1 MTQSRH
7 IEVRPVH
14 IAILVIL
21 AAFYILSLV
30 FYPQMPETMASHWN
44 DAGVADGFTSRFWGL
59 FTMPFIV
66 TGIAPLLWLV
76 PYIDPRK
83 SNIAL
88 FRKYYDWFVVLF
100 LLYMLYVHVLTL
112 LWNLDYRFNMS
123 QLLIPASGILFIFVG
138 IMLRNA
144 KRNYMIGIR
153 TPWTLANDEVWERTH
168 LLGGR
173 LFIASGIISMAGIF
187 FPDAAVWIMLAAIT
201 IASLVSLVY
210 SWWLYQQLNGSI
222 KPAD

>member
-44 DAGVADGFTSRFWGL
+44 AAGVADGFTSRCWGL

-123 QLLIPASGILFIFVG
+123 QLLIPASGILFIFIG
-138 IMLRNA
+138 ILLRNA

-153 TPWTLANDEVWERTH
+153 TPWTLANDVVWERTH

-173 LFIASGIISMAGIF
+173 LFIAAGIISLTGIF
-187 FPDAAVWIMLAAIT
+187 FPEAAVWIMLAAIT
-201 IASLVSLVY
+201 LASLVSLIY
-210 SWWLYQQLNGSI
+210 SWWLYQRLNGSI

>member
-7 IEVRPVH
+7 IEFRPVH

-59 FTMPFIV
+59 FAMPFIV
-66 TGIAPLLWLV
+66 TGIALLLWLV

-210 SWWLYQQLNGSI
+210 SWWLYQRLNGNI